1 MSDDAPIPSSEVVRV
16 RRVTWALLAPLAAAA
31 VLTVLAVQ
39 AIRDRPVPIT
49 IRFADGA
56 GVRPGDP
63 VTCRG
68 VQVGVVREVGLSGD
82 LAGVVVEVAL
92 ARESA
97 PLAVEGTRFWIVR
110 PEVSLRG
117 VSGLESLLGPRSIAA
132 SPGLPG
138 SQRVS
143 EFEGLARPPDDASL
157 PVEGELVVVL
167 RAARRGSVG
176 IGSPVYFRDVQVGE
190 VRSARLADDARTV
203 EVIAAVEPRYAPLVR
218 DNSRFFNV
226 SGIGVN
232 WGLFGGL
239 SVRTDSLE
247 SLIAGGVA
255 FATPDRPGATVDNG
269 HVFELAPQPDS
280 KWLEWSPAIPL
291 NDAPP

>member
-1 MSDDAPIPSSEVVRV
+1 MSENAGIPSSEIVRV

-31 VLTVLAVQ
+31 VLAVLAVQ

-49 IRFADGA
+49 IRFTEGA

-68 VQVGVVREVGLSGD
+68 VQVGVVKEVGLSGD
-82 LAGVVVEVAL
+82 LAGVVVGVSL

-97 PLAVEGTRFWIVR
+97 ALAVEGTRFWIVR

-132 SPGLPG
+132 VPGVPG
-138 SQRVS
+138 SKRAS
-143 EFEGLARPPDDASL
+143 EFDGLVRPPDDAAT
-157 PVEGELVVVL
+157 PVEGELIVLL
-167 RAARRGSVG
+167 RAARRGSIG
-176 IGSPVYFRDVQVGE
+176 IGSPVYYRDVQVGA
-190 VRSARLADDARTV
+190 VRSVRLSDDARTV
-203 EVIAAVEPRYAPLVR
+203 ELAAAVEPRYAPLVR
-218 DNSRFFNV
+218 DNTRFYNV

-232 WGLFGGL
+232 WGIFGGL

-247 SLIAGGVA
+247 ALIAGGVA
-255 FATPDRPGATVDNG
+255 FATPDRPGAAVTNG
-269 HVFELAPQPDS
+269 HVFDLAPQPDS
-280 KWLEWSPAIPL
+280 KWLEWAPAIPL
-291 NDAPP
+291 GNTPP

>member
-1 MSDDAPIPSSEVVRV
+1 MSDAAPVPSSEVVRV

-31 VLTVLAVQ
+31 VLSVLAVQ

-82 LAGVVVEVAL
+82 LAGVVIEVAL

-97 PLAVEGTRFWIVR
+97 SLALEGTRFWIVR

-132 SPGLPG
+132 SPGVPG
-138 SQRVS
+138 SQRMS
-143 EFEGLARPPDDASL
+143 EFEGLPRPPDDAAT
-157 PVEGELVVVL
+157 PIEGELIVVL

-176 IGSPVYFRDVQVGE
+176 IGSPVYYRDVHVGE
-190 VRSARLADDARTV
+190 VRSVRLADDARTV
-203 EVIAAVEPRYAPLVR
+203 ELTAAVEPRYAPLVL
-218 DNSRFFNV
+218 DNTRFFNV

-247 SLIAGGVA
+247 SLIAGGIA
-255 FATPDRPGATVDNG
+255 FATPDRLGAPVTNG
-269 HVFELAPQPDS
+269 HVFDLAPQPDS

-291 NDAPP
+291 NEAPP

>member
-1 MSDDAPIPSSEVVRV
+1 MTDDATIPSSEIERV

-49 IRFADGA
+49 VRFADGA
-56 GVRPGDP
+56 GVRAGDP

-68 VQVGVVREVGLSGD
+68 VQVGVVREVRLSGD
-82 LAGVVVEVAL
+82 LAGVVVVIAL

-132 SPGLPG
+132 SPGVPG
-138 SQRVS
+138 SRRVT
-143 EFEGLARPPDDASL
+143 EFQGLSRPPDNAPAPID
-157 PVEGELVVVL
+157 GELVVVL

-176 IGSPVYFRDVQVGE
+176 IGSPVYYRDVQVGE
-190 VRSARLADDARTV
+190 IRSARLADDARSV
-203 EVIAAVEPRYAPLVR
+203 ELTAAVEPRYTPLVR

-255 FATPDRPGATVDNG
+255 FATPDRPGKPVPSG
-269 HVFELAPQPDS
+269 HVFDLSPQPDS
-280 KWLEWSPAIPL
+280 KWLEWSPTIPL
-291 NDAPP
+291 NDEQP